1 MEKWFTNLIEI
12 TLSVSVL
19 IVLLMALTPLLRR
32 QYVARWRYWAWLAV
46 AVRLLIPLNFSLPQA
61 PLQLQIP
68 EQTVLSLPAQQQAAQ
83 TVIVENLGQQAAA
96 NPAPEAAAT
105 PITLFEIACWIWLA
119 GLAAFLLWHLGSYW
133 YYARQIRRWS
143 RPASNPA
150 VLECAAEVMAQ
161 TGLKKLLPVFIC
173 PKVAG
178 PMVMGL
184 LRPRLLLPQE
194 TYAGQSLW
202 FILKHEMVHV
212 KRHDI
217 WYKLLLLLANAV
229 HWFNPLVWW
238 MSYQAGQD
246 IEIACDDEV
255 VRGLDAE
262 GRSFYGSTILDVV
275 RKGGERPA
283 VSTYFSGGVKAVKK
297 RLGNLFDQR
306 NKRKGVLALCVRVV
320 LAGSVGI
327 FAACTAPEQPGQES
341 DVSSQDETNWTTVPM
356 EVDLGTMGH
365 LQFEI
370 PSVFEG
376 KLEAVVRTEEE
387 IYQKM
392 IAVEIWLKDVPADE
406 QLYTIN
412 LMTQADFD
420 SLAENNQA
428 QPVVLFQED
437 GYVCGSWIVPY
448 NPVESVSAEY
458 PEAYE
463 LVQQHVS
470 DLWQTIADTISWEP
484 AQAEFLQ
491 SYLPFAAED
500 VTALT
505 IEQVSYEKVLSVSL
519 SGQQAQ
525 NLCES
530 IGTIQVSPAESA
542 DPITGS
548 KRVYQFT
555 LHDGT
560 VHTVEEM
567 GDITLD
573 GQLLCC
579 VEERADQTPY
589 PQPWQYHDV
598 FWTEYLVDPVTG
610 ERMVYTEQM
619 PPEFYAK
626 AFLNFEMEGVTGT
639 RYAQEGDWQAVAQF
653 LDGCTLENLQTLLL
667 TSAPTD
673 RTDRV
678 EMSQEQAQAVLD
690 AAKALRGDP
699 WPYDPDEP
707 LNPPTGGSCGI
718 SLVRDNG
725 DAVQITFNG
734 SWLIVAMSGESQMI
748 RFDCEEPQANQNAYE
763 LFSLFEQIVG

>member
-161 TGLKKLLPVFIC
+161 TGLKKLLPVLIC

-283 VSTYFSGGVKAVKK
+283 VST
-297 RLGNLFDQR
+297 
-306 NKRKGVLALCVRVV
+306 
-320 LAGSVGI
+320 
-327 FAACTAPEQPGQES
+327 
-341 DVSSQDETNWTTVPM
+341 
-356 EVDLGTMGH
+356 
-365 LQFEI
+365 
-370 PSVFEG
+370 
-376 KLEAVVRTEEE
+376 
-387 IYQKM
+387 
-392 IAVEIWLKDVPADE
+392 
-406 QLYTIN
+406 
-412 LMTQADFD
+412 
-420 SLAENNQA
+420 
-428 QPVVLFQED
+428 
-437 GYVCGSWIVPY
+437 
-448 NPVESVSAEY
+448 
-458 PEAYE
+458 
-463 LVQQHVS
+463 
-470 DLWQTIADTISWEP
+470 
-484 AQAEFLQ
+484 
-491 SYLPFAAED
+491 
-500 VTALT
+500 
-505 IEQVSYEKVLSVSL
+505 
-519 SGQQAQ
+519 
-525 NLCES
+525 
-530 IGTIQVSPAESA
+530 
-542 DPITGS
+542 
-548 KRVYQFT
+548 
-555 LHDGT
+555 
-560 VHTVEEM
+560 
-567 GDITLD
+567 
-573 GQLLCC
+573 
-579 VEERADQTPY
+579 
-589 PQPWQYHDV
+589 
-598 FWTEYLVDPVTG
+598 
-610 ERMVYTEQM
+610 
-619 PPEFYAK
+619 
-626 AFLNFEMEGVTGT
+626 
-639 RYAQEGDWQAVAQF
+639 
-653 LDGCTLENLQTLLL
+653 
-667 TSAPTD
+667 
-673 RTDRV
+673 
-678 EMSQEQAQAVLD
+678 
-690 AAKALRGDP
+690 
-699 WPYDPDEP
+699 
-707 LNPPTGGSCGI
+707 
-718 SLVRDNG
+718 
-725 DAVQITFNG
+725 
-734 SWLIVAMSGESQMI
+734 
-748 RFDCEEPQANQNAYE
+748 
-763 LFSLFEQIVG
+763 